1 MPLKAS
7 AVVKSL
13 LVVGVLIWA
22 GRTVPYWDSWASS
35 LFKMKPAQ
43 MCSAGAIVDRIT
55 AEIRDATRN
64 LENIYGGKPAPS
76 AGSNGSY
83 APSMAPSEPN
93 VSVIVDGIL
102 AVDYNSDIDRVKCEI
117 TFRIDGAE
125 RTNAMAML
133 QGQGLQRK
141 ITYFVQADGD
151 GHLAVSW

>member
-64 LENIYGGKPAPS
+64 LENIYGGKPAPH
-76 AGSNGSY
+76 
-83 APSMAPSEPN
+83 PSMAPSEPN